1 MKSVSKYNDFMGRY
15 SDTNVEKCGILSL
28 KLEEN
33 GEFLEIE
40 VMISSQGNGSQGR
53 SNRRVW
59 EGA

>member
-1 MKSVSKYNDFMGRY
+1 MGRH

-59 EGA
+59 VGA